1 MNDSILRVENLHI
14 TFATEHGIVT
24 AVQNLSF
31 SLHKGETL
39 CIVGESGSGKT
50 VTCLAVMGLLPKPGG
65 QIAGGKI
72 EFAGR
77 DIANLDDKEMQG
89 IRGNRI
95 SMIFQE
101 PMTALNPVYT
111 IGYQINEVLMRHKN
125 MRKKDATEYAINLL
139 EKVGITE
146 ASRRIKQFP
155 HELSGGLRQRVMIA
169 IALACNPD
177 ILIADEPTTAL
188 DVTVQAQ
195 ILELLSSLKK
205 EFNTSII
212 FITHDMGVV
221 SQIADNI
228 MVMYGGMKV
237 EENCADVFFEKPV
250 HPYTIGLLNCIPQIS
265 LEDKVLTQ
273 IPGTIPHLWSMP
285 KGCHFSNRCT
295 FANEIC
301 RTMIPDLREI
311 ESGHYAACHLLERG
325 DNNG

>member
-1 MNDSILRVENLHI
+1 MSDVILNVSDLHI

-24 AVQNLSF
+24 AVKDLNF

-39 CIVGESGSGKT
+39 CIVGESGSGKS

-65 QIAGGKI
+65 RIAGGKV
-72 EFAGR
+72 EFAGQ
-77 DIANLDDKEMQG
+77 DITNLSDKEMQK

-111 IGYQINEVLMRHKN
+111 IGYQINEVLIRHKG
-125 MRKKDATEYAINLL
+125 MKKKEATEYAIHLL

-146 ASRRIKQFP
+146 AARRVKQFP

-195 ILELLSSLKK
+195 ILELLTSLKK

-221 SQIADNI
+221 SQVADNI

-237 EENCADVFFEKPV
+237 EENRADRFFDHPL
-250 HPYTIGLLNCIPQIS
+250 HPYTTGLLNCIPQIS
-265 LEDKVLTQ
+265 LEQENLEQ
-273 IPGTIPHLWSMP
+273 IPGVIPHLWDMP
-285 KGCHFSNRCT
+285 AGCHFNNRCS
-295 FANEIC
+295 C
-301 RTMIPDLREI
+301 TMEVCKQKIPELREL
-311 ESGHYAACHLLERG
+311 EPDHWVACHLLERG
-325 DNNG
+325 MS

>member
-1 MNDSILRVENLHI
+1 MSDVILNVSNLHI
-14 TFATEHGIVT
+14 TFATEHGTVT
-24 AVQNLSF
+24 AVKNLSF

-39 CIVGESGSGKT
+39 CIVGESGSGKS

-65 QIAGGKI
+65 HIAGGTV
-72 EFAGR
+72 EFAGQ
-77 DIANLDDKEMQG
+77 DITRFSDKEMQKV
-89 IRGNRI
+89 RGNRI

-111 IGYQINEVLMRHKN
+111 IGYQINEVLIRHKG
-125 MRKKDATEYAINLL
+125 MKKKEATEYAIHLL

-146 ASRRIKQFP
+146 AARRVNQFP

-195 ILELLSSLKK
+195 ILELLTSLKN

-221 SQIADNI
+221 SQVADNI

-237 EENCADVFFEKPV
+237 EENRADCFFDRPL
-250 HPYTIGLLNCIPQIS
+250 HPYTKGLLNCIPQIS
-265 LEDKVLTQ
+265 LDQDSLEQ
-273 IPGTIPHLWSMP
+273 IPGVIPHLWDMP
-285 KGCHFSNRCT
+285 AGCHFNNRCSCT
-295 FANEIC
+295 MEVC
-301 RTMIPDLREI
+301 RQKIPELLEV
-311 ESGHYAACHLLERG
+311 EPGHQVACHLLERG
-325 DNNG
+325 TT

>member
-1 MNDSILRVENLHI
+1 MGDVILKVEDLHV
-14 TFATEHGIVT
+14 TFATDHGIVT
-24 AVQNLSF
+24 AVQGIGF

-39 CIVGESGSGKT
+39 CIVGESGSGKS
-50 VTCLAVMGLLPKPGG
+50 VTCLAIMGLLPKPGG
-65 QIAGGKI
+65 RIAGGKV

-77 DIANLDDKEMQG
+77 DITNLDDKEMQK

-111 IGYQINEVLMRHKN
+111 IGYQINEVLIRHKG
-125 MRKKDATEYAINLL
+125 MKKKQATEYAIHLL

-221 SQIADNI
+221 SQVADTI

-237 EENCADVFFEKPV
+237 EENSADAFFKNPV
-250 HPYTIGLLNCIPQIS
+250 HPYTVGLLNCIPQIS
-265 LEDKVLTQ
+265 LDDKVLTQ
-273 IPGTIPHLWSMP
+273 IPGVIPHLWDMP
-285 KGCHFSNRCT
+285 AGCHFNNRCVY
-295 FANEIC
+295 AMESC
-301 RTMIPDLREI
+301 RQSVPAFREI
-311 ESGHYAACHLLERG
+311 EPGHPPACHMLKG
-325 DNNG
+325 GGA

>member
-1 MNDSILRVENLHI
+1 MSDAILNVKNLHV
-14 TFATEHGIVT
+14 TFATEHGTVT
-24 AVQNLSF
+24 AVKDLSF

-39 CIVGESGSGKT
+39 CIVGESGSGKS

-65 QIAGGKI
+65 RIAGGTV
-72 EFAGR
+72 EFAGQNIT
-77 DIANLDDKEMQG
+77 DFSDKEMQK

-111 IGYQINEVLMRHKN
+111 IGYQINEVLIRHKG
-125 MRKKDATEYAINLL
+125 MKKKEATEYAVHLL

-146 ASRRIKQFP
+146 AVRRINQFP

-195 ILELLSSLKK
+195 ILELLTSLKN

-221 SQIADNI
+221 SQVADNI

-237 EENCADVFFEKPV
+237 EENQADRFFDNPL
-250 HPYTIGLLNCIPQIS
+250 HPYTTGLLNCIPQIS
-265 LEDKVLTQ
+265 LDQKSLEQ
-273 IPGTIPHLWSMP
+273 IPGVIPHLWDMP
-285 KGCHFSNRCT
+285 AGCHFSNRCSC
-295 FANEIC
+295 AMNVCSED
-301 RTMIPDLREI
+301 IPELREI
-311 ESGHYAACHLLERG
+311 EPGHQVACHLLERRTM
-325 DNNG
+325 